1 MLRFVS
7 IAFAALALAAAAG
20 CRGFDIA
27 QTCIF
32 ADEDGNVVTVGYGSA
47 EKPHTNTYVNPFTK
61 QEMEFKSNL
70 GVEVELP
77 DGDSFVAWRCMNFE
91 RSGTMYR
98 TDNGRWMFHANGF
111 TSSIYERRP
120 DGGYNQV
127 FNGVLC
133 EAPKSD
139 HSGDDKWRKMKK
151 DAKGKWR

>member
-1 MLRFVS
+1 M
-7 IAFAALALAAAAG
+7 
-20 CRGFDIA
+20 
-27 QTCIF
+27 
-32 ADEDGNVVTVGYGSA
+32 VTVGYGSA

-120 DGGYNQV
+120 DGGYNLV

-139 HSGDDKWRKMKK
+139 CTGDDKWRKMKK

>member
-7 IAFAALALAAAAG
+7 IAFATLALAAAAG

-61 QEMEFKSNL
+61 QEMEFKSTL
-70 GVEVELP
+70 AVEVELP